1 MAREETRAE
10 RLVYRWCFVAVYAGA
25 LIALGILWR
34 DNGSGALAELG
45 GLALTS
51 LLVFGKFIVFAPL
64 HGDST
69 LGPWTLAL
77 MVWLIDLLIA
87 FALSSGLEQ
96 FEHLRVIGRW
106 LRRARERA
114 VEVLRQYP
122 RLERMAF
129 FGVVT
134 FVLLPLAATGAVS
147 GSFAARLLGLS
158 RLGGVTAIAVGSA
171 GTAAT
176 FALLATW
183 LGERAED
190 LLHSPVLSAAML
202 AGLGLFVVL
211 AYRRV
216 KRILSRE

>member
-10 RLVYRWCFVAVYAGA
+10 RLVYGWCFVAVYAGA
-25 LIALGILWR
+25 LIGLGLLWR
-34 DNGSGALAELG
+34 DGGSGAVAELG

-51 LLVFGKFIVFAPL
+51 LLVFGKFIVFAHL
-64 HGDST
+64 HGDTS
-69 LGPWTLAL
+69 LGPWILAL

-87 FALSSGLEQ
+87 FALCSGLEQ
-96 FEHLRVIGRW
+96 FEELRVIGGW
-106 LRRARERA
+106 LRRARARA
-114 VEVLRQYP
+114 VAVLREYP

-147 GSFAARLLGLS
+147 GAFAARLLGLS
-158 RLGGVTAIAVGSA
+158 RLGGVTAIALGSA

-183 LGERAED
+183 LGERGED
-190 LLHSPVLSAAML
+190 LLHSPVLSAFMLGAM
-202 AGLGLFVVL
+202 GLFALL

-216 KRILSRE
+216 KRILRKG